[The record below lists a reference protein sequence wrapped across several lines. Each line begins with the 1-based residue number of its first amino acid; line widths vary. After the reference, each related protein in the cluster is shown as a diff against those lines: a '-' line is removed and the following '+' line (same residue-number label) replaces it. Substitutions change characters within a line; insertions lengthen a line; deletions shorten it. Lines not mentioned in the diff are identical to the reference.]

1 MAGKVQVELISV
13 CILEEEKVCVL
24 LRQQGQRGLTGHS
37 GREIVLDLEWLLAD
51 VLLILLLEVVV
62 VLRVS
67 VPISLELELRLA
79 RLRNRIKTR

>member
-1 MAGKVQVELISV
+1 MCPVTSAGS
-13 CILEEEKVCVL
+13 
-24 LRQQGQRGLTGHS
+24 RGLTGHS